1 MDFKRADKTQKINSS
16 KTYVDAIFGNVGWTY
31 YQDLGVQETEANSSD
46 TKTTEKKQVLDSFK
60 EFTKQEAKGDRVSF
74 PGGEVVIRP
83 SIAEV
88 MNGEE
93 LQTHFNGCVKCAPA
107 FIENRLMVFHEIK
120 NTGIKVLFVGD
131 IHKSPKNT
139 ETMSQV
145 FTGEVRDLLL
155 KMIKAMKL
163 TENDY
168 ALSLLV
174 KCPVLKDQNLPAM
187 VECCLE
193 NVKMEIAYYK
203 PQVVITLGALATSS
217 LLGNKERLSSIHGEF
232 FDKSLD
238 LSSGITHKYKLVPL
252 FHPEFL
258 FINPN
263 MKKTTWD
270 DMQKVMKFLGL

>member
-1 MDFKRADKTQKINSS
+1 MNFKMNQKKTP
-16 KTYVDAIFGNVGWTY
+16 KTFIDALFGDVGWN
-31 YQDLGVQETEANSSD
+31 YQGTGKEADQSVND
-46 TKTTEKKQVLDSFK
+46 GDVTTEKKQVLESFK
-60 EFTKQEAKGDRVSF
+60 EFTRTEAVGSKVAF

-83 SIAEV
+83 SVAEV
-88 MNGEE
+88 LNASE

-107 FIENRLMVFHEIK
+107 FIENRTAVFHEVK
-120 NTGIKVLFVGD
+120 QSGIKVLFVGD
-131 IHKSPKNT
+131 VPKGSNGN
-139 ETMSQV
+139 EV
-145 FTGEVRDLLL
+145 FTGEVRELLL

-163 TENDY
+163 NDNEF

-174 KCPVLKDQNLPAM
+174 KCPVLKDQHLASM
-187 VECCLE
+187 VECCFE
-193 NVKMEIAYYK
+193 NIKMEIGFYK
-203 PQVVITLGALATSS
+203 PQVVITLGALATNA
-217 LLGNKERLSSIHGEF
+217 LLGNKERLSTVHGEF

-238 LSSGITHKYKLVPL
+238 LNSGITHKYKLVPL